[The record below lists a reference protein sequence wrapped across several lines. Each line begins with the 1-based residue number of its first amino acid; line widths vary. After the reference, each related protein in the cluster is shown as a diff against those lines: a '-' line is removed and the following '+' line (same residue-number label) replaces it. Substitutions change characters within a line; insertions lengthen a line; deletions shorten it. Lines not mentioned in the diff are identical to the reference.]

1 MNVCSDNAL
10 YMNVRLW

>member
-10 YMNVRLW
+10 YMNVRFW